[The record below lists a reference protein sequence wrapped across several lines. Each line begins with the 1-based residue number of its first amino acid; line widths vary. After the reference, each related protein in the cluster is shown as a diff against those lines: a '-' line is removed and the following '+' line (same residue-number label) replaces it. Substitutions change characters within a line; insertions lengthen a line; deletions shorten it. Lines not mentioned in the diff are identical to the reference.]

1 MEWSFISSKL
11 ITIFKLRRLI
21 TCDILMVGGSGLVVC
36 TLAFYSDAQSSNPA
50 EAMYRFNSVKCLKEV
65 KFKNFRRMKGHFQK
79 MFYLEV
85 WHHRSNMFHI
95 FCICPMPYFLHWN
108 QCDQIGRFIG
118 LWASFKA
125 FGNN

>member
-1 MEWSFISSKL
+1 
-11 ITIFKLRRLI
+11 
-21 TCDILMVGGSGLVVC
+21 MVGGSGLVVC

-85 WHHRSNMFHI
+85 WQVLINLCEMVNAEAYKISGCQRPIYASMDI
-95 FCICPMPYFLHWN
+95 PGMGGTL
-108 QCDQIGRFIG
+108 RF
-118 LWASFKA
+118 
-125 FGNN
+125 N